1 MASPHPGRT
10 NVASQ
15 KKRISIRG
23 ARVHNLKNVSVN
35 IPRNRLVVITGP
47 SGSGKSSL
55 AFDTLYAEGQ
65 RQYIESLSVYS
76 RQFFHQLERPD
87 VDMIEGLQPTISV
100 NQHSGIYN
108 PRSTVGTVTEIYDY
122 LRLLYARLGTAS
134 CPKCGRLIRPQHPEQ
149 IVDTLMALGEGT
161 RLMLMAPVV
170 RGRKGTHQEIFDLIR
185 KAGYVRAR
193 VNGKIVD
200 MDQVPELDRH
210 EYHFIEAVV
219 DRIIIREAIRERIA
233 ESVHLAL
240 RHGNGL
246 ALTTIEHVTSAG
258 NVWRDRL
265 FSTKNACPVCN
276 VGFDALEPR
285 TFSFNSPYGICNE
298 CEGFG
303 YLEKFDAELVIPNRA
318 LSLAGGA
325 VEAWRKLPETT
336 LKKFRGRMALCL
348 AVLGIRWNTPLN
360 KLSDAEFDFLLYGSQ
375 SDLFRMEGFAGEE
388 ISPVPETA
396 GTSGV
401 LREPGGAAI
410 KGAFKPLTSR
420 FTDEEDSV
428 KKYEGSEENLLS
440 DDEEELLREKKS
452 PGRGKTVKKSEK
464 HVPEPDSPE
473 EEDAGTEAA
482 DADSPP
488 GEVSRAESSAD
499 VLDEEVLS
507 LAFSESGGD
516 SRISL
521 ELTSLS
527 SVTRSSACRRLPK
540 QGETVEG
547 IFDILNSEYQKG
559 ATGTF
564 RASLDSCRGR
574 IVCPECHGARLR
586 AEARCVKIGN
596 FDEENAKPAEARTD
610 FMRPRAIHEVTHMSI
625 SAAITFFKHLK
636 FDENEEMP
644 IADPI
649 ISQIVPRLEFLEQVG
664 LGYLTLDRSADT
676 LSGGE
681 LQRVQLAGGLG
692 SGLVGVCYI
701 LDEPS
706 IGLHPRDNQKLID
719 TLRNLQ
725 RMDNTVLVVEH
736 DEAIMRQADWIIDVG
751 PGAGTHGGTIVAEGT
766 PTDIQNHPD
775 SLTGKYLRRAEDDG
789 AGEGESG
796 KTKLKR
802 RKAARNKYITLEHA
816 TTNNLQNVTVDFP
829 LGIFVCV
836 TGVSGS
842 GKSSLVNETL
852 APALIRKLGGSSA
865 KPGPHEGLKG
875 ANRVDKVILV
885 DQMPIGRTPRSNP
898 ATYMGVFDEIRKVF
912 AGTREAKQRGYKV
925 GRFSFNVKGGR
936 CEHCQGQGVQKI
948 EMNFLPDLFVECP
961 ECKGKRFNHQTL
973 EVRYRGKSI
982 SDVLDMRIEEAAEFF
997 ENFPAIIRPLES
1009 LMAVGLGYIPLGQ
1022 PSTTLSG
1029 GEAQRVK
1036 LASELC
1042 RSNTGNMLYILDEPT
1057 TGLHFDDIHRLLKV
1071 LHNLVD
1077 MGNSVF
1083 VIEHHMDVITSADW
1097 IIDMGP
1103 EGGSAGGFVVA
1114 TGVPE
1119 DVALVEE
1126 SHTGRFLREVWRVKS
1141 GVWS

>member
-1 MASPHPGRT
+1 MEHPHPGRAS
-10 NVASQ
+10 VATQ

-23 ARVHNLKNVSVN
+23 ARVHNLKSVDVN

-87 VDMIEGLQPTISV
+87 VDMIEGLQPTISIT
-100 NQHSGIYN
+100 QHSGIHN

-134 CPKCGRLIRPQHPEQ
+134 CPKCGRTIRPMLPDQV
-149 IVDTLMALGEGT
+149 VDALMALGEGT
-161 RLMLMAPVV
+161 RLMLLAPIV
-170 RGRKGTHQEIFDLIR
+170 RGRKGGHQEVFELIR

-193 VNGKIVD
+193 VDGKIVD
-200 MDQVPELDRH
+200 MDNVPELDRRQFH
-210 EYHFIEAVV
+210 TIEAVV
-219 DRIIIREAIRERIA
+219 DRIIIREAIRDRIT

-240 RHGNGL
+240 KHGSGM
-246 ALTTIEHVTSAG
+246 AVATIEYVQDAG
-258 NVWRDRL
+258 SVWRDRL
-265 FSTKNACPVCN
+265 FSTKNGCPVCN
-276 VGFDALEPR
+276 IGFEALEPR
-285 TFSFNSPYGICNE
+285 TFSFNSPYGVCKT

-303 YLEKFDAELVIPNRA
+303 YLEKFDPELVIPNRA
-318 LSLAGGA
+318 LSLASAA
-325 VEAWRKLPETT
+325 VEAWQKLSEPQ
-336 LKKFRGRMALCL
+336 LKKVRARMALCL

-360 KLSDAEFDFLLYGSQ
+360 KLSDEEFDFLLYGSQ
-375 SDLFRMEGFAGEE
+375 SDLFSMEDAAVSGFLKT
-388 ISPVPETA
+388 SP
-396 GTSGV
+396 
-401 LREPGGAAI
+401 LREAGSTVI
-410 KGAFKPLTSR
+410 KGAFKPLTAQLV
-420 FTDEEDSV
+420 DEEDSV
-428 KKYEGSEENLLS
+428 KAYEAPEGTLLS
-440 DDEEELLREKKS
+440 DDEEEMSASRVGSAKKK
-452 PGRGKTVKKSEK
+452 PVKKAAAKKAEK
-464 HVPEPDSPE
+464 DAPDA
-473 EEDAGTEAA
+473 EEDGA
-482 DADSPP
+482 DAEDVSVDLSGEDSVLGETSTVEGLSDVMEGSQLSFGLSSLGAETLSRSAVSRRMPQP
-488 GEVSRAESSAD
+488 GER
-499 VLDEEVLS
+499 
-507 LAFSESGGD
+507 
-516 SRISL
+516 
-521 ELTSLS
+521 
-527 SVTRSSACRRLPK
+527 
-540 QGETVEG
+540 VEG
-547 IFDILNSEYQKG
+547 IFDILNDDYQKG
-559 ATGTF
+559 ATGAF
-564 RASLDSCRGR
+564 RASLDACRGR

-586 AEARCVKIGN
+586 EEARCVKIGN
-596 FDEENAKPAEARTD
+596 VDEETSQNEPKQPN
-610 FMRPRAIHEVTHMSI
+610 FMRPRAIHEVTAMSI
-625 SAAITFFKHLK
+625 SSALSFFEGLE
-636 FDENEEMP
+636 FDEHEELP
-644 IADPI
+644 ISEPI
-649 ISQIVPRLEFLEQVG
+649 ISQIVPRMEFLVQVG
-664 LGYLTLDRSADT
+664 LGYLTLDRAADT

-725 RMDNTVLVVEH
+725 QMDNTVLVVEH

-751 PGAGTHGGTIVAEGT
+751 PGAGSHGGTIVAEGT
-766 PTDIQNHPD
+766 PEEIQEHPE
-775 SLTGKYLRRAEDDG
+775 SLTGKYLKLAAGG
-789 AGEGESG
+789 AGGEEDEDATG
-796 KTKLKR
+796 TDTVKKMKNKR
-802 RKAARNKYITLEHA
+802 RKAGRGKYITLEHA
-816 TTNNLQNVTVDFP
+816 TTNNLQDVTVDFP
-829 LGIFVCV
+829 LGVFVCI

-865 KPGPHEGLKG
+865 KPGPHGGLKG

-961 ECKGKRFNHQTL
+961 ECEGKRFNRQTL

-982 SDVLDMRIEEAAEFF
+982 ADVLDMQIEEAAKFF
-997 ENFPAIIRPLES
+997 ENFPSIVRPLES
-1009 LMAVGLGYIPLGQ
+1009 LIAVGLGYVPLGQ

-1057 TGLHFDDIHRLLKV
+1057 TGLHFDDIQRLLKV
-1071 LHNLVD
+1071 LHDLVD

-1083 VIEHHMDVITSADW
+1083 VIEHNMDVIVSADW

-1103 EGGSAGGFVVA
+1103 EGGTGGGFVVVA
-1114 TGVPE
+1114 GMPE
-1119 DVALVEE
+1119 DVALVYE
-1126 SHTGRFLREVWRVKS
+1126 SHTAEFLREKLGIRV
-1141 GVWS
+1141 